1 MTDMTN
7 NVDHMTGKTNDETV
21 MTIPMIETTQDV
33 TVTTVIN
40 GRISVQVSAEKRPK
54 LC

>member
-21 MTIPMIETTQDV
+21 TTIPMTETTQDV

-40 GRISVQVSAEKRPK
+40 GRIFENMTTFLNKS
-54 LC
+54 